1 MRTRPTSIL
10 FLGIFLAVSPA
21 AAPAQA
27 DRPDFVLCCAG
38 DSLMRPQPVHLRILF
53 EQAGGRPFRVEDWS
67 QGGQSSQ
74 TYPSFLRAREEGWK
88 NTQPDFLILQLGT
101 NDAGPIAAG
110 TYGRPRFEENL
121 KGILRSLK
129 ILAGRPDS
137 PPRLFI
143 ATVPLFLESPNSAAK
158 NRAITDV
165 INPTIRAVAEETGA
179 VLVDQFAVLENRP
192 DLYDSDGAHPSGEG
206 EKALARNWLR
216 ALMKART
223 TAIRGPHLPG
233 FPPRLEHRSSTRRL
247 ENPAGTR

>member
-1 MRTRPTSIL
+1 MRTRPASIL
-10 FLGIFLAVSPA
+10 FLGTFLAASPA
-21 AAPAQA
+21 AVPAQA

-88 NTQPDFLILQLGT
+88 KIQPDFLILQLGT
-101 NDAGPIAAG
+101 NDADPIAAG

-129 ILAGRPDS
+129 NLAGRPDS

-143 ATVPLFLESPNSAAK
+143 ATVPLFLESSNSTAK
-158 NRAITDV
+158 NSAITDV

-192 DLYDSDGAHPSGEG
+192 DLYDSDGAHPNGEG
-206 EKALARNWLR
+206 EKALARNWWR
-216 ALMKART
+216 ALMKTPT
-223 TAIRGPHLPG
+223 TGIRRAHLQG
-233 FPPRLEHRSSTRRL
+233 FPPGPEQRSSIGRK
-247 ENPAGTR
+247 

>member
-1 MRTRPTSIL
+1 MRTRPASIL
-10 FLGIFLAVSPA
+10 FLGIFLAASSAVASSQPG
-21 AAPAQA
+21 
-27 DRPDFVLCCAG
+27 RPELILSCAG

-88 NTQPDFLILQLGT
+88 NVRPDFLILQLGT

-110 TYGRPRFEENL
+110 TYGRARFEENL

-129 ILAGRPDS
+129 NLAGKPDS

-165 INPTIRAVAEETGA
+165 INPTIRAVAEETGV
-179 VLVDQFAVLENRP
+179 VLVDQYAVLENRP
-192 DLYDSDGAHPSGEG
+192 DLYDSDGAHPNGEG

-216 ALMKART
+216 ALLKTPT
-223 TAIRGPHLPG
+223 TAVRRAHPQG
-233 FPPRLEHRSSTRRL
+233 FPPGPEHRSFIGWK